1 MFVQQ
6 KKISQ
11 LFLVDFHNWL
21 PGIINAYNL
30 VLFPD
35 HQLQTNLAKVGKE
48 KDNFKEKTQEVSNAA
63 GSKGVPT
70 FVAYH
75 FVVCILQQMMCFIQ
89 ASV

>member
-11 LFLVDFHNWL
+11 LFLVDFHKWL

-30 VLFPD
+30 LFSD
-35 HQLQTNLAKVGKE
+35 HQLQTNLAKIGKE
-48 KDNFKEKTQEVSNAA
+48 EDNFKEKTQEVSNTA
-63 GSKGVPT
+63 GSKGLPI

-75 FVVCILQQMMCFIQ
+75 FVVCILQQMMCYI
-89 ASV
+89 